1 MKFTKI
7 LFLLVFLTSCNFKKE
22 TDQKGNLEI
31 EALNKKELESNAQ
44 SNQGDFITTIEF
56 GVKAEPE
63 NAKDFEDGIIPWINI
78 EKPEN
83 QINRLI
89 DADKVVITDSELTLV
104 IDYPLNK
111 PAEFILKSSGKGFT
125 KKQLVLEISK
135 KYHEIYEAEESS
147 AKIKTSP
154 VEKREGLINRNET
167 NGKYG
172 ICCHDIGDLD
182 LSSAHVYKTEDG
194 KIQIV
199 LEIES

>member
-1 MKFTKI
+1 MKLTKI
-7 LFLLVFLTSCNFKKE
+7 LFVLVFLTSCNFKKE
-22 TDQKGNLEI
+22 TDQKVNLEI
-31 EALNKKELESNAQ
+31 EALNRIELESNTQ
-44 SNQGDFITTIEF
+44 DIITTIEF

-63 NAKDFEDGIIPWINI
+63 DAKDFEDGIIPWINI

-89 DADKVVITDSELTLV
+89 DADKVVITYSEVTLV

-125 KKQLVLEISK
+125 KKQLVFEISK

-147 AKIKTSP
+147 AKTKTIP
-154 VEKREGLINRNET
+154 LEKRKGLINRNET

-182 LSSAHVYKTEDG
+182 LSSAQVYKTEDG

-199 LEIES
+199 LEVES

>member
-1 MKFTKI
+1 MKLTKI
-7 LFLLVFLTSCNFKKE
+7 LFVLVFLTSCNFKKE
-22 TDQKGNLEI
+22 TDQKVNLEI
-31 EALNKKELESNAQ
+31 EALNRIELESNTQ
-44 SNQGDFITTIEF
+44 DIITTIEF

-63 NAKDFEDGIIPWINI
+63 DAKDFEDGIIPWINI
-78 EKPEN
+78 EKPGN

-89 DADKVVITDSELTLV
+89 DADKVVITYSEVTLV

-125 KKQLVLEISK
+125 KKQLVFEISK

-147 AKIKTSP
+147 AKTKTIP
-154 VEKREGLINRNET
+154 LEKRKGLINRNET

-182 LSSAHVYKTEDG
+182 LSSAQVYKTEDG

-199 LEIES
+199 LEVES

>member
-1 MKFTKI
+1 MKLTKI
-7 LFLLVFLTSCNFKKE
+7 LFVLVFLTSCNFKKE
-22 TDQKGNLEI
+22 TDQKVNLEI
-31 EALNKKELESNAQ
+31 EALNQIELESNTQ
-44 SNQGDFITTIEF
+44 NIITTIEF

-63 NAKDFEDGIIPWINI
+63 DAKDFEDGIIPWINI

-89 DADKVVITDSELTLV
+89 DADKVVITYSEVTLV

-125 KKQLVLEISK
+125 KKQLVIEIST

-147 AKIKTSP
+147 AKTKTIP
-154 VEKREGLINRNET
+154 LEKRKGLINRNET

-182 LSSAHVYKTEDG
+182 LSSAQVYKTEDG

-199 LEIES
+199 LEVES

>member
-1 MKFTKI
+1 MKLTKI
-7 LFLLVFLTSCNFKKE
+7 LFFLVFLTSCNFKKE
-22 TDQKGNLEI
+22 TDQKVNLEI
-31 EALNKKELESNAQ
+31 EALNQIELESNTQ
-44 SNQGDFITTIEF
+44 DLITTIEF

-63 NAKDFEDGIIPWINI
+63 DAKDFEDGIIPWINI

-89 DADKVVITDSELTLV
+89 DADKVVITYSEVTLV

-125 KKQLVLEISK
+125 KKQLVFEISK

-147 AKIKTSP
+147 AKTKTIP
-154 VEKREGLINRNET
+154 LEKRKGLINRNET

-182 LSSAHVYKTEDG
+182 LSSAQVYKTENG

-199 LEIES
+199 LEVES

>member
-1 MKFTKI
+1 MKI
-7 LFLLVFLTSCNFKKE
+7 IQLLFVLFFLTSCNFKKE
-22 TDQKGNLEI
+22 TDQKVNLEI
-31 EALNKKELESNAQ
+31 ESNTQ
-44 SNQGDFITTIEF
+44 NNQGNIVTTIEF

-63 NAKDFEDGIIPWINI
+63 DAKDFVDGIIPWINI
-78 EKPEN
+78 ENPEN
-83 QINRLI
+83 QINLLI
-89 DADKVVITDSELTLV
+89 DADKVVITDSEVTLV

-111 PAEFILKSSGKGFT
+111 PAEFILKSLGKGFT

-147 AKIKTSP
+147 AKTKTIP
-154 VEKREGLINRNET
+154 VEKREGLVNRNET

-182 LSSAHVYKTEDG
+182 LSSAQVYKTENG
-194 KIQIV
+194 KTQIV

>member
-7 LFLLVFLTSCNFKKE
+7 LFVLVFLTSCNFKKE
-22 TDQKGNLEI
+22 TDQKVNLEI
-31 EALNKKELESNAQ
+31 EALNQKELESNT
-44 SNQGDFITTIEF
+44 QGIITTIEF

-63 NAKDFEDGIIPWINI
+63 DAKDFEDGVIPWINI
-78 EKPEN
+78 ENPEN

-89 DADKVVITDSELTLV
+89 DADKVVITYSEVTLV

-111 PAEFILKSSGKGFT
+111 PAEFILKNSGKGFT

-135 KYHEIYEAEESS
+135 KYHEIYETEESS
-147 AKIKTSP
+147 AKTKTIP
-154 VEKREGLINRNET
+154 AEKREGLINRNET

-182 LSSAHVYKTEDG
+182 LSSAQVYKTEDG